1 MCEVSY
7 RKRIIMQTQVISFY
21 SDLEGST
28 YYSDHAKRLKEEL
41 AHFKVPADIREKPS
55 LGSYQKNC
63 LSKPQFIYQLLVEK
77 QEPVVWLDVDSY
89 IQKTPDIFDLFRGTT
104 DIAVACSTTK
114 LHAAKASPIYLAFNS
129 KVIDFLQHWI
139 FMARQ
144 IEATGK
150 WFDHE
155 ALIGILQK
163 FHGQE
168 NFHMKFIGPEYC
180 VWPGE
185 ENENTVIQMGLA
197 DVESKKQSLR
207 ELGYNEELIA
217 WQSPGTK

>member
-7 RKRIIMQTQVISFY
+7 RKWIIMQTQVISFY

-41 AHFKVPADIREKPS
+41 ARFNVPADIREKAS

-77 QEPVVWLDVDSY
+77 QEPVVCLDVDSY
-89 IQKTPDIFDLFRGTT
+89 IQKTPDIFDLFTGTT

-129 KVIDFLQHWI
+129 KVLDFLQHWI
-139 FMARQ
+139 SIARQ
-144 IEATGK
+144 LETAGK

-155 ALIGILQK
+155 ALIDVLQK
-163 FHGQE
+163 FHVQE

-185 ENENTVIQMGLA
+185 ENENTVILMGLA